1 MHLIQRA
8 LPRTLVHAKP
18 CCSSLGP
25 CRTLL
30 RPGRGTATRVG
41 GGQRSAPPRRLMPT
55 ELQAQHRLRQRGR
68 FRRQAQGRLPLRLL
82 QGAVFRQAKGGA
94 PAGVPPSVQL
104 QSTSCPAGMCLL
116 DAAAKAF
123 SAASISANPWPLSE
137 SACPAAMSAL
147 CCCWDTPSNRL
158 LNKSPGWFRHFLP
171 GRHMSAS
178 YCCCGTHSIR
188 LCTTP
193 QAGSATSFTA
203 GTCPPDAVP
212 EALPAAGFTTNPP
225 VGAE

>member
-8 LPRTLVHAKP
+8 LPRTLVHAQP

-55 ELQAQHRLRQRGR
+55 ELQVQHRLRQRGR

-82 QGAVFRQAKGGA
+82 QGAVFRQARGGA

-123 SAASISANPWPLSE
+123 SAASISANNLASFGKCLPSRHVCLMLLLGHSQQQPSQQIPRLVQTLPPRQAHVSFILLLRH
-137 SACPAAMSAL
+137 SQHQAL
-147 CCCWDTPSNRL
+147 HHP
-158 LNKSPGWFRHFLP
+158 P
-171 GRHMSAS
+171 GRFSHLLHSRHMPSR
-178 YCCCGTHSIR
+178 CCS
-188 LCTTP
+188 
-193 QAGSATSFTA
+193 
-203 GTCPPDAVP
+203 
-212 EALPAAGFTTNPP
+212 
-225 VGAE
+225 

>member
-8 LPRTLVHAKP
+8 LPRTLVRAKP
-18 CCSSLGP
+18 CCSSLGS

-82 QGAVFRQAKGGA
+82 QGAVFRQARGGA
-94 PAGVPPSVQL
+94 PVGVPPSVQL

-123 SAASISANPWPLSE
+123 PAASISATPL
-137 SACPAAMSAL
+137 AAFGKCLPSSHVCLMLLLGLSQQQASQQIPRLVQTLPPRQAHVSFILLLRHSQHQAL
-147 CCCWDTPSNRL
+147 HQP
-158 LNKSPGWFRHFLP
+158 P
-171 GRHMSAS
+171 GRFSHLLHSRHMPSR
-178 YCCCGTHSIR
+178 CCS
-188 LCTTP
+188 
-193 QAGSATSFTA
+193 
-203 GTCPPDAVP
+203 
-212 EALPAAGFTTNPP
+212 
-225 VGAE
+225 